1 MAASS
6 ALASVSKAEYLKRYL
21 SGDGDGKTSKNK
33 KAKKKRP
40 QSTAKGMRIVDDD
53 VDWKQLIKSEEKDD
67 YEEEEEAPVVAE
79 VIDERPEEVK
89 RLEEFRNS
97 KRWKT
102 LGGTNEDFQ
111 DSDKFQGVRS
121 SASSGAASQK
131 RIEETSRKGRHDSPD
146 FSSVKRSR
154 HDSPDLSPQQKGR
167 HDSPDLSPQ
176 QKGRHDSPDLSPQQ
190 KGRHDSPDLSPQRK
204 GRHDSPDLS
213 PQRKGRHDSPDL
225 SPQWKGRHDSPDLS
239 PQRKRRHHSPDLSP
253 QRKGRHDSPDLSPQ
267 RKRRHHSPDLSPS
280 RQKTVPRRARH
291 YSSSPSP
298 PVRSHG
304 GSPARTH
311 KKKDKDSS
319 PPRSK
324 SKSAPSTRRAKDSD
338 SDLSPPRRAARRSP
352 DSDLSPPRR
361 RGRGSDSDLSPPRRR
376 PQGGRGSDSDLSPPR
391 RASRHSPSSQR
402 MLSGGAAGLVS
413 LDLLRKEREE
423 NRQRDRANQPL
434 EEESRNAETVFRD
447 KSGKRRDIAHEREE
461 QRQKAGEKEEKD
473 RKYAQWGKGLVQ
485 AELQKRRVEDALRE
499 AQKPLARHV
508 DDADLDRLLREQERE
523 GDPMAGFLRRKKE
536 KELQRMGVKEKP
548 RYKGPLPPP
557 NRFNIMPG
565 YRWDGVDRSNGF
577 EQKRFSRIADKKA
590 VQEMAYKW
598 SVEDM

>member
-176 QKGRHDSPDLSPQQ
+176 
-190 KGRHDSPDLSPQRK
+190 
-204 GRHDSPDLS
+204 
-213 PQRKGRHDSPDL
+213 
-225 SPQWKGRHDSPDLS
+225 
-239 PQRKRRHHSPDLSP
+239 
-253 QRKGRHDSPDLSPQ
+253 RKGRHDSPDLSPQ
-267 RKRRHHSPDLSPS
+267 RKRRHHSPDFSPS

>member
-1 MAASS
+1 RAVMAASS

-102 LGGTNEDFQ
+102 LGG
-111 DSDKFQGVRS
+111 
-121 SASSGAASQK
+121 AASQK

-176 QKGRHDSPDLSPQQ
+176 
-190 KGRHDSPDLSPQRK
+190 
-204 GRHDSPDLS
+204 
-213 PQRKGRHDSPDL
+213 
-225 SPQWKGRHDSPDLS
+225 
-239 PQRKRRHHSPDLSP
+239 
-253 QRKGRHDSPDLSPQ
+253 RKGRHDSPDLSPQ
-267 RKRRHHSPDLSPS
+267 RKRRHHSPDFSPS
-280 RQKTVPRRARH
+280 RQKTVPRRAL
-291 YSSSPSP
+291 
-298 PVRSHG
+298 RSHG

-402 MLSGGAAGLVS
+402 PRVSLLAGQMLSGGAAGLVS